1 MIKQYNSFEEID
13 THLKILSL
21 QRKIDKESLK
31 FNLERSMTDLKCSNV
46 FGGFNSFMQQKM
58 ITWLIKRLVK
68 LFRKD

>member
-1 MIKQYNSFEEID
+1 MIKQFNSFEEID

-31 FNLERSMTDLKCSNV
+31 LNFERSKTDLKFSKV
-46 FGGFNSFMQQKM
+46 FNGFIQIKI
-58 ITWLIKRLVK
+58 ITWVTKRLVK